1 MKYSIQNLGS
11 DILWIE
17 DLLEAELCNHLIEV
31 AEFCHFESKRVT
43 IGSVDTSVGKES
55 ILSLDR
61 RNPIQKAANDL
72 ILKKI
77 QVIQEALLK
86 LYSVNFTQV
95 EPCSIVRY
103 SPSQNDKRRIDNLLL
118 GSRLTEV
125 EQGLPTRDVSIV
137 GYLNDDFDGGE
148 LFFDR
153 QSIKVPPKKGGVLV
167 FPAYYTHPHQSLL
180 VTRGR
185 KYIWQSWLYY

>member
-17 DLLEAELCNHLIEV
+17 DLLEPELCDHLIEV
-31 AEFCHFESKRVT
+31 AEFCQFESTRVT
-43 IGSVDTSVGKES
+43 IGSVDTSIGAES
-55 ILSLDR
+55 ILPLDR

-72 ILKKI
+72 ILTKI
-77 QVIQEALLK
+77 QVVQEALLK
-86 LYSVNFTQV
+86 LYSVNFSQV

-103 SPSQNDKRRIDNLLL
+103 APSQNDKRRIDNLVLE
-118 GSRLTEV
+118 SRLKEA
-125 EQGLPTRDVSIV
+125 EQGILTRDISII
-137 GYLNDDFDGGE
+137 GSLNDDFEGGE

-153 QSIKVPPKKGGVLV
+153 QSVKVPPKKGGAIV